1 MKAYVQLGKI
11 GDVLSILPILQ
22 HDYQLQTP
30 LQSLPGTV
38 SKVPLVIAKEFASIL
53 EGVSYVEPV
62 IWKGDANDLAGAIMF
77 AKKRFSQVVVLQTW
91 GNVPI
96 QHQTP
101 SFQFDQWKRAGAVQF
116 FDDWAL
122 TFDRRNHERE
132 AQFMSQIG
140 CDINKWKSYILFADH
155 SQSSPFLHKEE
166 LYQILNEIGMSHQPF
181 PIKVVRLSEIKT
193 FRIFDLLALYD
204 KALMLVTVETAHLHL
219 SRASHVPTVAL
230 AAPGWRGSAFSKRF
244 AFFMRYPEWDSRKQD
259 LIAAVRAAVEG
270 RSIAP
275 KVEKLDTRPLH
286 CYNLAHIDFNGT
298 EHYCYRA
305 HTNGNWKTKLFLNGN
320 ELRLPPK
327 YKDYSH
333 EDLRFFEFN
342 GKLHG
347 VYVMSTTVDNFFRC
361 YVAYGEIR
369 GNEIDHIQ
377 IQMPDNNLLGMTKNF
392 VPFVHENRLHF
403 VYGIKGQNQIVLGVD
418 RDKVVAEY
426 KAPAPAW
433 SFGEI
438 RGGCIVPHNGAYLRF
453 FHSRAQYSDKTQR
466 YFVGTSII
474 EAKPP
479 FKTLAVSKR
488 PILQGDECYTPN
500 CHHWKANVIICYGC
514 IKQGDKFLLSCGRN
528 DAECIIVELSESD
541 LNL

>member
-1 MKAYVQLGKI
+1 MKAFVQLGKI

-22 HDYQLQTP
+22 NEAKITSHP
-30 LQSLPGTV
+30 A
-38 SKVPLVIAKEFASIL
+38 PLVIAKEYANIL

-77 AKKRFSQVVVLQTW
+77 AKKRYSQVIVLQTW

-101 SFQFDQWKRAGAVQF
+101 SFQFDQWKRAGYLTL
-116 FDDWAL
+116 FDAL
-122 TFDRRNHERE
+122 PMEFDRRDSHRE
-132 AQFMSQIG
+132 MALFESLGMVQGNNDKAISLKPVI
-140 CDINKWKSYILFADH
+140 IFADH

-166 LYQILNEIGMSHQPF
+166 LHGMLVAEF
-181 PIKVVRLSEIKT
+181 PNYKIIRLSEVRSE
-193 FRIFDLLALYD
+193 RIYD
-204 KALMLVTVETAHLHL
+204 IIALMNMSMCLVTVETAHLHL
-219 SRASHVPTVAL
+219 SRASKVPTIAL
-230 AAPGWRGSAFSKRF
+230 AASGWRGSAFSKRF
-244 AFFMRYPEWDSRKQD
+244 KFFMRYPEWDSRKQD
-259 LIAAVRAAVEG
+259 LIEAVRLAIGAKGCRIPPPVEC
-270 RSIAP
+270 
-275 KVEKLDTRPLH
+275 LDTRPVH
-286 CYNLAHIDFNGT
+286 AYNLAHTEFKGT

-305 HTNGNWKTKLFLNGN
+305 HMNGDWRTKLFLDGN
-320 ELRLPPK
+320 ELRLPPR

-347 VYVMSTTVDNFFRC
+347 VYVMSTTIDNFFRC

-369 GNEIDHIQ
+369 GREIDHIQ
-377 IQMPDNNLLGMTKNF
+377 IQYPDNNLMGMTKNF
-392 VPFVHENRLHF
+392 VPFVHENRIHF
-403 VYGIKGQNQIVLGVD
+403 IYGIKGANQIVLQVEGD
-418 RDKVVAEY
+418 RVYGEY

-433 SFGEI
+433 PFGEV
-438 RGGCIVPHNGAYLRF
+438 RGGCIVAHNGAYLRF

-466 YFVGTSII
+466 YFVGASII

-488 PILQGDECYTPN
+488 PILQGDERYTPN
-500 CHHWKANVIICYGC
+500 CHHWKANCALPYGV
-514 IKQGDKFLLSCGRN
+514 IKQGDKFLLSYGRN
-528 DAECIIVELSESD
+528 DCECCIAELSEGD